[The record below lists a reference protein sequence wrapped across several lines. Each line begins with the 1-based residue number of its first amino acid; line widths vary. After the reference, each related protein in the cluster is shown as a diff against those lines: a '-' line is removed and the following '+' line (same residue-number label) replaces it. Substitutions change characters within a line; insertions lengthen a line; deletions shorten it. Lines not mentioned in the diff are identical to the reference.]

1 MSILPWQYK
10 NWDLLSEYRRQD
22 RVPQALL
29 IVGNAGLGKL
39 HLANQFAFSLLC
51 HQPKNNDLYC
61 GHCHACLLLK
71 AETHPD
77 FIQLSPEEPGK
88 AIVIDQVRHLLTRLT
103 LKPQLDSYRAV
114 IVSPAELMNKSA
126 ANAFL
131 KCLEEPPERTVII
144 LITEKMTQ
152 LPATIL
158 SRCQKLAIYAPSK
171 KTFFTWLTEQNTN
184 EIPNNNDALYNLTQG
199 SPLLALD
206 YVSNNTM
213 VLRNECFNSWLNI
226 AKLNQHPIIVAE
238 HWHKQSTAL
247 LLFWI
252 TTWTIDIIKCY
263 YQIKPDW
270 LYNPDLK
277 EPLQA
282 IALHIKINKL
292 YQFYDLILIS
302 RQQLNTQINKHNMF
316 EEILINWL
324 ELNADR
330 D

>member
-77 FIQLSPEEPGK
+77 FIQLNPEEPGK

>member
-10 NWDLLSEYRRQD
+10 NWDLLSGYRRQD

-51 HQPKNNDLYC
+51 HQPQNNGLYC

-158 SRCQKLAIYAPSK
+158 SRCQKLAVYAPSK
-171 KTFFTWLTEQNTN
+171 KIFLTWLAEQNTN
-184 EIPNNNDALYNLTQG
+184 VASNNNNQLYNLTQG
-199 SPLLALD
+199 SPLLALE

-213 VLRNECFNSWLNI
+213 ALRNECFTSWLNI
-226 AKLNQHPIIVAE
+226 AKKNQHPIIIAE
-238 HWHKQSTAL
+238 HCHKQSATL

-252 TTWTIDIIKCY
+252 TTWVIDIIKCY

-282 IALHIKINKL
+282 IALHIKIKKL

-302 RQQLNTQINKHNMF
+302 RQQLNTQINKQNMF
-316 EEILINWL
+316 EEILINWF
-324 ELNADR
+324 ELNADKH
-330 D
+330 

>member
-1 MSILPWQYK
+1 MSILPWQHK

-158 SRCQKLAIYAPSK
+158 SRCQKLAVYAPSK

-206 YVSNNTM
+206 YASNNTM

-282 IALHIKINKL
+282 IALDIKINKL